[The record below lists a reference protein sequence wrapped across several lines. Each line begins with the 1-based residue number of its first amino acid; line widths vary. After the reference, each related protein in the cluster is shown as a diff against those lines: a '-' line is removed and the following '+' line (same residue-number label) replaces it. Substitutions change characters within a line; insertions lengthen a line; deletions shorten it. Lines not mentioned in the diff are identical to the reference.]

1 GVTPVPAILAET
13 FRSLNECRR
22 VGEGRFIGCAQL
34 LLAWFYGHF
43 EKVDKFSYRVFSETY
58 SPLKEIVATP
68 RQDGFLEERW
78 IAILQNLQEEDIE
91 WRAPWLLSDEILYRC
106 GDFDWVPLLGIW
118 GAIGYAP
125 LLVLRQYRSRQFVPT
140 TQGLVQSEFSYRRV
154 NDNIPVPGQ
163 GDGQLVEKHVHM
175 VPSELEIIKQ
185 DFERKNS
192 ELEKKIGQ
200 MEEEKM
206 SLQLDADVQK
216 LETEGLRK
224 EKRKVEEDLNS
235 LKLDYKR
242 LRMLMRTTGL
252 GKTSEQW
259 RQEVQEEKV
268 KADKWEKRFQEA
280 QKQIRSLE
288 RSLSES
294 QNEKDELKARVAET
308 EKTIEELEVALQ
320 NCEARIQY
328 LEANEDHQNKQ
339 LHYLQNQVARRDHIM
354 GEAVDQIKRVAEHLQ
369 TLAIQADILSVKY
382 ESESDQ
388 GQKLASL
395 LREIKVLSVRAK
407 PYL

>member
-1 GVTPVPAILAET
+1 M
-13 FRSLNECRR
+13 
-22 VGEGRFIGCAQL
+22 
-34 LLAWFYGHF
+34 
-43 EKVDKFSYRVFSETY
+43 
-58 SPLKEIVATP
+58 
-68 RQDGFLEERW
+68 QDGALEERW
-78 IAILQNLQEEDIE
+78 IATLQNLQEEDIE

-140 TQGLVQSEFSYRRV
+140 TQGLAQSEFSYKCDGYKKKIREMTNAWRQTHRLKRLSVGPSMTPEYISWLGRRV

-163 GDGQLVEKHVHM
+163 GDSQLVEKHVHM
-175 VPSELEIIKQ
+175 VPSKLEIIKQ
-185 DFERKNS
+185 DFERRNS
-192 ELEKKIGQ
+192 ELEKKLGQ

-206 SLQLDADVQK
+206 SLKLDVDVQK
-216 LETEGLRK
+216 LENEGLRK
-224 EKRKVEEDLNS
+224 EKRKAEEDLNS
-235 LKLDYKR
+235 LKMDYKR
-242 LRMLMRTTGL
+242 LRMSMRTAGL

-268 KADKWEKRFQEA
+268 KADRWEKRFQEA
-280 QKQIRSLE
+280 QKQNKSFE

-294 QNEKDELKARVAET
+294 QNEKDELKARVAE
-308 EKTIEELEVALQ
+308 LEAILQ
-320 NCEARIQY
+320 DYEARIEH
-328 LEANEDHQNKQ
+328 LEANEYHQNKQ
-339 LHYLQNQVARRDHIM
+339 LHYLQDQVAGRDHIM
-354 GEAVDQIKRVAEHLQ
+354 GEAVVQIQGVAEHLQ
-369 TLAIQADILSVKY
+369 TLAVQADVLSVKY
-382 ESESDQ
+382 ESESEQ

>member
-1 GVTPVPAILAET
+1 
-13 FRSLNECRR
+13 
-22 VGEGRFIGCAQL
+22 
-34 LLAWFYGHF
+34 
-43 EKVDKFSYRVFSETY
+43 
-58 SPLKEIVATP
+58 
-68 RQDGFLEERW
+68 
-78 IAILQNLQEEDIE
+78 
-91 WRAPWLLSDEILYRC
+91 
-106 GDFDWVPLLGIW
+106 
-118 GAIGYAP
+118 
-125 LLVLRQYRSRQFVPT
+125 
-140 TQGLVQSEFSYRRV
+140 
-154 NDNIPVPGQ
+154 
-163 GDGQLVEKHVHM
+163 
-175 VPSELEIIKQ
+175 
-185 DFERKNS
+185 
-192 ELEKKIGQ
+192 
-200 MEEEKM
+200 M
-206 SLQLDADVQK
+206 SLKLDTDVQK
-216 LETEGLRK
+216 LEIEGLRK
-224 EKRKVEEDLNS
+224 EKCKVEEDLNS

-242 LRMLMRTTGL
+242 LRMSMRTAGL

-280 QKQIRSLE
+280 QKQNKSLE

-294 QNEKDELKARVAET
+294 QNKKDELKARVAET

-320 NCEARIQY
+320 NCEARIEY
-328 LEANEDHQNKQ
+328 LEANKYHQNEQ

-354 GEAVDQIKRVAEHLQ
+354 GEAVDQIKGVAEHLQ

>member
-1 GVTPVPAILAET
+1 M
-13 FRSLNECRR
+13 
-22 VGEGRFIGCAQL
+22 
-34 LLAWFYGHF
+34 
-43 EKVDKFSYRVFSETY
+43 
-58 SPLKEIVATP
+58 
-68 RQDGFLEERW
+68 QDGALEERW
-78 IAILQNLQEEDIE
+78 IVTLQNLQEEDIE
-91 WRAPWLLSDEILYRC
+91 WRAHWLLSDEILYRC

-140 TQGLVQSEFSYRRV
+140 TQGLAQSEFSYKCDGYKKKIREMTNAWRQTHRLKRLSVGPSMTPEYISWLGRRV

-163 GDGQLVEKHVHM
+163 GDSQLVEKHVHM

-185 DFERKNS
+185 DFERRNS

-206 SLQLDADVQK
+206 SLKLDVDVQK

-224 EKRKVEEDLNS
+224 EKRKSKEDLNS
-235 LKLDYKR
+235 LKMDYKR
-242 LRMLMRTTGL
+242 LRMSMRTAGL

-268 KADKWEKRFQEA
+268 KADRWEKRFQEA
-280 QKQIRSLE
+280 QKQNKSFE

-294 QNEKDELKARVAET
+294 QNEKDKLKARVAE
-308 EKTIEELEVALQ
+308 LEAILQ
-320 NCEARIQY
+320 DYEARIEH
-328 LEANEDHQNKQ
+328 LEANEDHQNEQ
-339 LHYLQNQVARRDHIM
+339 LHYLQDQVASKDHIM
-354 GEAVDQIKRVAEHLQ
+354 GEAVVQIQGVAEHLQ
-369 TLAIQADILSVKY
+369 TLAVQADVLSVKY
-382 ESESDQ
+382 ESESEQ